1 MPMPSWARDDFP
13 REGLALLDAAFH
25 PVHAAI
31 ILLSTLGWVFPPT
44 RRIGLAI
51 QVLVLFSWFGLGWF
65 RGFGYCLA
73 TDWHTRIQLCRGKQ
87 GFPHGYIRFLYER
100 LAGIESEPAA
110 TNLITMAVFFVALAC
125 SLAVNFF

>member
-1 MPMPSWARDDFP
+1 MPSSQRDDFA
-13 REGLALLDAAFH
+13 RGGLALLDAAFH
-25 PVHAAI
+25 PIHAAI

-51 QVLVLFSWFGLGWF
+51 QALVLFSWFGLGWF

-73 TDWHTRIQLCRGKQ
+73 TDWHARIQRRRGKQ
-87 GFPHGYIRFLYER
+87 GFPHGYIAFLSER
-100 LAGIESEPAA
+100 LAGIHAEAAA
-110 TNLITMAVFFVALAC
+110 TNRITMAVFFVALVC

>member
-1 MPMPSWARDDFP
+1 MPSSQRDDFA
-13 REGLALLDAAFH
+13 RGGLALLDAAFH
-25 PVHAAI
+25 PLHAAI

-51 QVLVLFSWFGLGWF
+51 QVLVLFCWFGLGWF

-73 TDWHTRIQLCRGKQ
+73 TDWHNRIQRSRGKQ
-87 GFPHGYIRFLYER
+87 GFPHGYIRFLCER

-110 TNLITMAVFFVALAC
+110 TDRITMAVFFVALAC
-125 SLAVNFF
+125 SLAVQFL